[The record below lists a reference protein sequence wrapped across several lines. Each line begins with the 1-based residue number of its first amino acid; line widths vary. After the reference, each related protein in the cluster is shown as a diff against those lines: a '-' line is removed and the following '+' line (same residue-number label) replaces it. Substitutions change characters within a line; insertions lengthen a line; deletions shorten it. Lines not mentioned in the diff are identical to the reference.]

1 MSKRIANIGLMT
13 ALAMIFSYVEAMLP
27 INFGIPGVKIGIA
40 NLVVVSGIYILNI
53 KDVWMISMIR
63 IFLMGLLFGN
73 GVSLIYSLSG
83 GVLSLLV
90 MMLLKKSGIFSIT
103 GVSVA
108 GAVSHNIGQL
118 IAASVVIGNLSIFYY
133 FPVLLIAGVVMGI
146 IIGMLSGR
154 ILTGVKPEMNN

>member
-13 ALAMIFSYVEAMLP
+13 ALAMIFSYVEAVLP

-53 KDVWMISMIR
+53 KEVWMISMIR

-90 MMLLKKSGIFSIT
+90 MMLIKKPGIFGII

-118 IAASVVIGNLSIFYY
+118 IAALVVIGNLSIFYY

-146 IIGMLSGR
+146 IIGVLSGR
-154 ILTGVKPEMNN
+154 ILTGVNPEINN